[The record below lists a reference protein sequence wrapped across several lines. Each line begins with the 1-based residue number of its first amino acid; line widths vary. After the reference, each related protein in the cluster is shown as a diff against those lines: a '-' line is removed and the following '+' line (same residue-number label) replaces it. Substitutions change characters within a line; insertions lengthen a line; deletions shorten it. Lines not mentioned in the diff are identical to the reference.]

1 MDIGLLLL
9 LKLLLKLQYLVIVTI
24 CIIKYIFTL
33 NRHMETSHREIRD
46 LILKSNM
53 LLYMYIYIY
62 EYHIILN
69 MINT

>member
-1 MDIGLLLL
+1 MDILLL
-9 LKLLLKLQYLVIVTI
+9 LKLLLKLQYLMIVTI

-46 LILKSNM
+46 L
-53 LLYMYIYIY
+53 YIKIEYAIIY